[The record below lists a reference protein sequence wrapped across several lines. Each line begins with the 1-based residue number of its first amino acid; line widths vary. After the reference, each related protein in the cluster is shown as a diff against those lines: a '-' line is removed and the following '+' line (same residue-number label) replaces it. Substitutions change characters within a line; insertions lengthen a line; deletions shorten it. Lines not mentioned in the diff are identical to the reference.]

1 MARSDRARGPLPAFL
16 APIAWCAAR
25 VYGFVVARRNKAF
38 DVGRGVHALEVSG
51 RRVPVISVGNLTAGG
66 TGKSPLVA
74 WISTELARAGSRPVI
89 ALRGY
94 RAARDARGVI
104 RSDEADE
111 YESTAPEAKVVVG
124 ARRREELLSVLG
136 SAASEAWRS
145 RAVVVLDDGFQ
156 HRQLARDLD
165 IVLVDATRP
174 ALDGDVLPLGWL
186 REGAENI
193 RRADLVILTK
203 AHDADARDRAAALV
217 ARLRGRP
224 HDAVCEHRWPSCTLF
239 ESSADGEG
247 EPRPQFDCPIDALD
261 GRAVVSACAL
271 GNPAHFHSM
280 VERAGMR
287 IAARLERADH
297 MPFSAEELDRAVA
310 RTRAELVIMSRKDLV
325 KLDRLPNAPLVV
337 PDLSIGFSE
346 GEERVRASVLG
357 AVAAAS
363 ADSIARI
370 SARSARGSA

>member
-1 MARSDRARGPLPAFL
+1 MARPDRAHGPLPAFL
-16 APIAWCAAR
+16 ASIAWCAAR
-25 VYGFVVARRNKAF
+25 VYGFAVARRNKAF
-38 DVGRGVHALEVSG
+38 DAGRGVHALEVAG

-74 WISTELARAGSRPVI
+74 WISAELARTGSRPVI

-186 REGAENI
+186 RERAEGI
-193 RRADLVILTK
+193 RRADIVILTK

-217 ARLRGRP
+217 ARVRGRP
-224 HDAVCEHRWPSCTLF
+224 HDAACEHLWPSFTLF
-239 ESSADGEG
+239 EASADGEG
-247 EPRPQFDCPIDALD
+247 EPRPRFDCPIDALE
-261 GRAVVSACAL
+261 GRVVVSACAL
-271 GNPAHFHSM
+271 GNPAHFHDM

-297 MPFSAEELDRAVA
+297 LPFSAEELDHAALRA
-310 RTRAELVIMSRKDLV
+310 RAELVITSRKDLV
-325 KLDRLPNAPLVV
+325 KLDRLPKAPLVV

-346 GEERVRASVLG
+346 GEDRVRASLLG
-357 AVAAAS
+357 VVAAVT

-370 SARSARGSA
+370 SARIARGSA

>member
-1 MARSDRARGPLPAFL
+1 MARADRARGPLPALL

-25 VYGFVVARRNKAF
+25 VYGFAVARRNKAF
-38 DVGRGVHALEVSG
+38 DAGRGVHALEVSG
-51 RRVPVISVGNLTAGG
+51 RRVPVISVGNLSAGG

-74 WISTELARAGSRPVI
+74 WIAVELARSGSRPVI

-94 RAARDARGVI
+94 RAARDARGVVH
-104 RSDEADE
+104 SDEADE
-111 YESTAPEAKVVVG
+111 YETTAPEAKVVVG

-136 SAASEAWRS
+136 SAASEAWRP

-186 REGAENI
+186 REGAEGI
-193 RRADLVILTK
+193 RRADVVILTK

-217 ARLRGRP
+217 ARARGRP
-224 HDAVCEHRWPSCTLF
+224 HDAVCEHRWPSFTLF
-239 ESSADGEG
+239 EAAADGGG
-247 EPRPQFDCPIDALD
+247 EPRPRFECPIDALD
-261 GRAVVSACAL
+261 GRTVVSACAL
-271 GNPAHFHSM
+271 GNPSHFHGM
-280 VERAGMR
+280 VERAGMH

-297 MPFSAEELDRAVA
+297 MPFTAVELDRAVA
-310 RTRAELVIMSRKDLV
+310 RARAELVITSRKDLV
-325 KLDRLPNAPLVV
+325 KLDRLPEAPLVV

-346 GEERVRASVLG
+346 GEDRVRASVLG

-363 ADSIARI
+363 ADSVTRL
-370 SARSARGSA
+370 SARSGRDSA